1 MLTTKF
7 ALILLQVPI
16 VILCI
21 TVHEFSHAYCAYLL
35 GDDTAKRHGR
45 LTLNPIKHLD
55 ILGAI
60 MLLIFRFGWAKPVPI
75 NPYNFQDMKTGTA
88 LTALAGP
95 VSNFIF
101 ACLFAAAFRSMP
113 DSLSGVVTWLD
124 YVILFARL
132 ICSFGVMFNVA
143 LGLFNLI
150 PFPPLDGSKI
160 IGAFMPDEMYFRWM
174 QFERNGA
181 FILMIIFA
189 VSYVFKIP
197 LIGTIIMPP
206 LNYIM
211 RLLLGVPQ
219 NYL

>member
-7 ALILLQVPI
+7 ALILLQIPI
-16 VILCI
+16 VLLCI
-21 TVHEFSHAYCAYLL
+21 TVHEFSHAYCAFLL
-35 GDDTAKRHGR
+35 GDDTAKRCGR
-45 LTLNPIKHLD
+45 LTLNPLKHLD
-55 ILGAI
+55 FLGII
-60 MLLIFRFGWAKPVPI
+60 MLLIFKFGWAKPVPI

-101 ACLFAAAFRSMP
+101 ACFFALIFRALPDANFFSALPEVFLF
-113 DSLSGVVTWLD
+113 
-124 YVILFARL
+124 IKL
-132 ICSFGVMFNVA
+132 ICVFGVMFNVA

-160 IGAFMPDEMYFRWM
+160 ISGFMPDEMYFRWM
-174 QFERNGA
+174 QFEKNGA

-189 VSYVFKIP
+189 VSYVFNIP
-197 LIGTIIMPP
+197 LIGKIIMPP

-211 RLLLGVPQ
+211 GLLLGMPQ
-219 NYL
+219 NLL